1 MCSYDD
7 PGAWSAWIGPAADEP
22 VRLYIQEIGR
32 VPRLSEAEQ
41 IDLRGRAVDGDQD
54 ATQRLIEAHLQ
65 LVVCIAKDYADRGLA
80 LLDLLQE
87 GNIGLVRAV
96 AKLTEIPPGVTF
108 VDFATANIRQS
119 IEERLIGL

>member
-7 PGAWSAWIGPAADEP
+7 PSVWSAWIGPAADEP

-32 VPRLSEAEQ
+32 VQRLSEAEQ
-41 IDLRGRAVDGDQD
+41 IDLRGRAVGGDQD

-80 LLDLLQE
+80 LLDLLQ
-87 GNIGLVRAV
+87 GAISVSSAPQLHPWG
-96 AKLTEIPPGVTF
+96 T
-108 VDFATANIRQS
+108 
-119 IEERLIGL
+119 

>member
-1 MCSYDD
+1 MERVDRTS
-7 PGAWSAWIGPAADEP
+7 ADEP

-41 IDLRGRAVDGDQD
+41 IDMRGRAVDGDQD

-96 AKLTEIPPGVTF
+96 AKLTEIPPGVT
-108 VDFATANIRQS
+108 VIDFATANITQS
-119 IEERLIGL
+119 VEERLIGL

>member
-1 MCSYDD
+1 M
-7 PGAWSAWIGPAADEP
+7 
-22 VRLYIQEIGR
+22 
-32 VPRLSEAEQ
+32 
-41 IDLRGRAVDGDQD
+41 
-54 ATQRLIEAHLQ
+54 
-65 LVVCIAKDYADRGLA
+65 VCIAKDYADRGLA